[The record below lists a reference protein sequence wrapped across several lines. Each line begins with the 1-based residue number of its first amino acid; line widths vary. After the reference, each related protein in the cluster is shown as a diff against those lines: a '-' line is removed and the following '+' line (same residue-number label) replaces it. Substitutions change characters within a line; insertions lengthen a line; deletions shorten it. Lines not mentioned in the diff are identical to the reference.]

1 MKDDWNANHVC
12 AKSHPEMLGVHFLTF
27 AREVISISA
36 DGAEAPSP
44 DLSLNPTCK
53 ARG

>member
-12 AKSHPEMLGVHFLTF
+12 VKSHSEMLGVHFLTF
-27 AREVISISA
+27 AREAISISA
-36 DGAEAPSP
+36 DGAEAPGP
-44 DLSLNPTCK
+44 GLSLNPTHK

>member
-12 AKSHPEMLGVHFLTF
+12 VKSHSEMLGLHFLMF
-27 AREVISISA
+27 AGEAISISA

-44 DLSLNPTCK
+44 GLSLNPTYK